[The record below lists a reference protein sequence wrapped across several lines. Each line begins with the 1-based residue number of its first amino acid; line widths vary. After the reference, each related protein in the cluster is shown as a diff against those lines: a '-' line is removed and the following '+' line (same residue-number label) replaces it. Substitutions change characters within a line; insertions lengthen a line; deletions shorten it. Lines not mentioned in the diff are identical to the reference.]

1 MKHDVLCLADLG
13 PGGVERILDDSAM
26 YKRMRGMA
34 DHPRPMSGRSAALLF
49 DKASTR
55 TRVSLEVA
63 VTELGGHPITITAQG
78 SQIGRG
84 EPPADT
90 GRVLSRYVHAITYR
104 TFETAGL
111 VELARA
117 SSVPVIN
124 ALTDDA
130 HPLQLLADLFTVRSV
145 RGRLSGLR
153 YAWVGEGNNMA
164 RSWIE
169 AAKLLG
175 LTLTLSC
182 PEGFE
187 PPAAEVDDANA
198 KGAHVRVVRDPFEA
212 CERADVVSTDVWAS
226 MGQEKE
232 AAARRT
238 AFARYRVSREV
249 LEHASREVVV
259 LHCLP
264 AHRGEE
270 IDADV
275 IDGPRSAV
283 WDEAEARLHTAKAVL
298 AWSLGSQ

>member
-26 YKRMRGMA
+26 YKRVRGTA
-34 DHPRPMSGRSAALLF
+34 DHPRPMTGLSAALLF

-63 VTELGGHPITITAQG
+63 VAELGGHPIVITAQG
-78 SQIGRG
+78 SQIARG

-90 GRVLSRYVHAITYR
+90 GRVLSRYVHVITYR
-104 TFETAGL
+104 TFQTPGL

-187 PPAAEVDDANA
+187 PPHAEVDDANA
-198 KGAHVRVVRDPFEA
+198 KGAQVKVLRDPFEA
-212 CERADVVSTDVWAS
+212 CELADVVSTDVWAS
-226 MGQEKE
+226 MGQESE
-232 AAARRT
+232 AAARRK

-249 LEHASREVVV
+249 LERASRDVVV

-275 IDGPRSAV
+275 IDGPRSVV

-298 AWSLGSQ
+298 AWSLGGQ